1 MKKKELIE
9 IIRFA
14 VKQEL
19 KKSLPA
25 IIKECVN
32 PITKPKVRKQ
42 LVQETDPVML
52 AKQVLKTETKV
63 ATATKKKN
71 LVQYAKDPALNE
83 ALNATVGGV
92 PQEGG
97 SRVGRGET
105 PVDPGLT
112 DLNGNPV
119 SEEELPP
126 ELSAALTRNYS
137 DLMGAINKKRKGGVG

>member
-14 VKQEL
+14 VRQEL

-32 PITKPKVRKQ
+32 PTPKPKVRKR
-42 LVQETDPVML
+42 LVRETDPVQL

-63 ATATKKKN
+63 VSAPKKKN
-71 LVQYAKDPALNE
+71 LVKYAKDPALNE
-83 ALNATVGGV
+83 ALNATLGGV
-92 PQEGG
+92 PQDGG
-97 SRVGRGET
+97 LSRVGAEGITSDE
-105 PVDPGLT
+105 GLT
-112 DLNGNPV
+112 DLSGNPV
-119 SEEELPP
+119 NEEDLPP

-137 DLMGAINKKRKGGVG
+137 DLLGAIDKKRNGGA